1 MLDLTIIIVNKNYFR
16 FLKKCINSCLS
27 QSTNYRDEVILV
39 DDGSNDGSVLYA
51 KKIKDKK
58 FFFIQTMSKGI
69 EKAANAGFK
78 KSKGKYV
85 VRVDSDDYLDKNFV
99 HNSLKE
105 IKKSRKAFVYS
116 NYILVDSK
124 NNSRK
129 KIILPQFNKKEILQR
144 GDFLATGTVYN
155 KNLIKKIG
163 FYNDRIKNSGLENY
177 ELILK
182 LVNKNYSGTKINKFL
197 FYYRKHFKNLSI
209 IKKKKISNYGS
220 KLFKYMNL
228 GKYSK
233 NKYHPWN

>member
-1 MLDLTIIIVNKNYFR
+1 MLDLSIIIINKNYLK
-16 FLKKCINSCLS
+16 FLKKSINSCLS
-27 QSTNYRDEVILV
+27 QLTDYQYEVILV
-39 DDGSNDGSVLYA
+39 DDGSSDGSVLYA
-51 KKIKDKK
+51 KKIKNKK
-58 FFFIQTMSKGI
+58 FFFIQTKSKGV

-99 HNSLKE
+99 HNS
-105 IKKSRKAFVYS
+105 IKKIKKTRKAFVYS
-116 NYILVDSK
+116 NYILVNSK
-124 NNSRK
+124 NNRK
-129 KIILPQFNKKEILQR
+129 KKIFLPKFDKKEILRR
-144 GDFLATGTVYN
+144 GDFLATGTVYK

-163 FYNDRIKNSGLENY
+163 FYNDRVKNSGLENY

-182 LVNKNYSGTKINKFL
+182 LIDKNYTGIKLNKFL

-209 IKKKKISNYGS
+209 IKKKKIRNYGNR
-220 KLFKYMNL
+220 LFKFMNL

>member
-1 MLDLTIIIVNKNYFR
+1 MLDLSIIIVNKNYLG
-16 FLKKCINSCLS
+16 FLENCINSCLS
-27 QSTNYRDEVILV
+27 QSTHYRYEVILV

-51 KKIKDKK
+51 KRIKNKK
-58 FFFIQTMSKGI
+58 FLLIQTKSKGI

-78 KSKGKYV
+78 KSKGQYV

-99 HNSLKE
+99 YHSLRE
-105 IKKSRKAFVYS
+105 IKKTKKAFVYS
-116 NYILVDSK
+116 DYILVNSTNSSK
-124 NNSRK
+124 K
-129 KIILPQFNKKEILQR
+129 KIILPKFDKKEILQR

-163 FYNDRIKNSGLENY
+163 FYNDKIKNGGLENY

-182 LVNKNYSGTKINKFL
+182 LVDKNYSGTKINKFL

-209 IKKKKISNYGS
+209 IKKKKISNYGN